1 MIEAI
6 RSYMDDQITAFQ
18 FDEMLTEIGCETED
32 KTVRSVRHDLWFY
45 YDDCKDHNVVASKQV
60 WDFFNRALLLL
71 ASDAEI
77 QVVRAWRSWHAGQMV
92 AAISLAC
99 FFGLVVRTG
108 TRWGPELF
116 GLAIPFGVVSM
127 VICWF
132 NFRRRK
138 RATTTMRAALDPFPT
153 FKSLLSV
160 RRKIRGFQKLTYP
173 SIIAGRRVR
182 SLIAARLPWLFWIP
196 MWLLFSPIILF
207 LQLLP
212 EKESETTLTT
222 PELGYPGGTL
232 QART

>member
-1 MIEAI
+1 MIETI

-18 FDEMLTEIGCETED
+18 FDEMLTEIASETED
-32 KTVRSVRHDLWFY
+32 KTVRSVRYDLWFY

-60 WDFFNRALLLL
+60 WDFFNRVLLLL

-77 QVVRAWRSWHAGQMV
+77 QVVRVWRSWHADQMA

-99 FFGLVVRTG
+99 FIGLVVRTG
-108 TRWGPELF
+108 TRWGPDLF
-116 GLAIPFGVVSM
+116 PLAIPFGFVSI
-127 VICWF
+127 VIKWF
-132 NFRRRK
+132 NFQRRK
-138 RATTTMRAALDPFPT
+138 RATATIEAVLDPFPT
-153 FKSLLSV
+153 LKSLLSV
-160 RRKIRGFQKLTYP
+160 RRKTRAFKKVGYQR
-173 SIIAGRRVR
+173 IIGDRRVR
-182 SLIAARLPWLFWIP
+182 GPIAARLPWIFWIP

-212 EKESETTLTT
+212 EKESETALTT